1 MQAMHSPRLLDGASL
16 GGLQRWPGSPL
27 PPLQHV
33 CLSRHSRAFLIY
45 LPERQEESACGDP
58 FRDNCEAT
66 PQGVRWHPS
75 NLIDRLRARPK
86 RQVRQLRQTSF
97 LPPAQAGT
105 GARTELQRTEH
116 RPSLPTDSPI
126 FSPSPSST
134 DISTTPHTRSPPP
147 PLLSSAVRPRERAS
161 QPSLASATTRP
172 TASFRRACTVLPYFE
187 SHTRPCLP
195 IGAIVRPAIASIR
208 IYLRFPSGL
217 PHPAA
222 DGQHHLTDL
231 PSTLRTH
238 LRALSRPQRYTSHY
252 SR

>member
-75 NLIDRLRARPK
+75 NLIDRLRARSK
-86 RQVRQLRQTSF
+86 RQVRQLPALRQTSF

-134 DISTTPHTRSPPP
+134 DISTTPHTRSPP
-147 PLLSSAVRPRERAS
+147 LHSFRLRCDHASERAS
-161 QPSLASATTRP
+161 RH
-172 TASFRRACTVLPYFE
+172 RRAPPPVRLPPSAARVQHCRISSPTQALAFLSE
-187 SHTRPCLP
+187 PLCDPRSR
-195 IGAIVRPAIASIR
+195 ASV
-208 IYLRFPSGL
+208 YTSV
-217 PHPAA
+217 
-222 DGQHHLTDL
+222 
-231 PSTLRTH
+231 
-238 LRALSRPQRYTSHY
+238 SRPVYHTQPRTVNTT
-252 SR
+252 